1 MRCTQSDIVFAVSK
15 LSQWCQ
21 NPAVCHWTTVDWVM
35 WYLKEMSELSIVYKR
50 EDLIDYS
57 DSAYTDN
64 WCNQQLT
71 NKIIFLS
78 EKELFIWYS
87 QKQKITVTFITEAE
101 YMSLSNAGKVA
112 VWVRSFL
119 HELWLHG
126 MINESV

>member
-21 NPAVCHWTTVDWVM
+21 NPAVHHWITVDWVM
-35 WYLKEMSELSIVYKR
+35 QYLKGTSELDIVYKR

-57 DSAYTDN
+57 DSVYTDN
-64 WCNQQLT
+64 WCDWWLT
-71 NKIIFLS
+71 NETVFLS
-78 EKELFIWYS
+78 EEESFIWYS
-87 QKQKITVTFITEAE
+87 WKQKTTVTSITEAE